1 MDGCRS
7 SKQRQN
13 FTWQSVNREGDSAEK
28 WAEHAKPIITPYA
41 LKDILNLDET
51 AHFIM
56 YNGKEP
62 GMKGKKYQGGK
73 QCSVSLRLQRRW

>member
-13 FTWQSVNREGDSAEK
+13 FTRQSVSREGASAEK
-28 WAEHAKPIITPYA
+28 WAEHVKPIITPYA
-41 LKDILNLDET
+41 LKDIFNLDET

-56 YNGKEP
+56 YNGRIIWHVGKE
-62 GMKGKKYQGGK
+62 
-73 QCSVSLRLQRRW
+73 VSGREMV